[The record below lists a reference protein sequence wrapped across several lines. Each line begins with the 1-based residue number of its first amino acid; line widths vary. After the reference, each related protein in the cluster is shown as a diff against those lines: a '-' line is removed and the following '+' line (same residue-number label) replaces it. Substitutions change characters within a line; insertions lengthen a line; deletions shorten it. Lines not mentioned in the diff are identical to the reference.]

1 MLVRTKE
8 RKGVFFKDVKVG
20 QVFREDNN
28 EYIFMKIDFE
38 DEYIC
43 CPRCDQ
49 DFRIT
54 DEKGLAYAVEL
65 KSGLVYEF
73 DEHLTVEV
81 VQGAFVEE

>member
-1 MLVRTKE
+1 MIVKAKE

-43 CPRCDQ
+43 CPRCDL
-49 DFRIT
+49 DLSIN
-54 DEKGLAYAVEL
+54 DEKGITYAVEL
-65 KSGLVYEF
+65 NSGLVYEF
-73 DEHLTVEV
+73 DEHSMVEI